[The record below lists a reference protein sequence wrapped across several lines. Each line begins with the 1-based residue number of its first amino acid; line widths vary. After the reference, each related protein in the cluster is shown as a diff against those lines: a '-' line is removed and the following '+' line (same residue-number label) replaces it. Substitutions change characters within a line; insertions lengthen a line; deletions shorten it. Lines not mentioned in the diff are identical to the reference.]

1 MIRSCSYWRW
11 TTFVLWNSL
20 FWRDSFALLLTISG
34 FSFLGLSVLIFWS
47 CQVSQSGSPLFQW
60 PWTLGGNLL
69 LALRSAGWDVRW
81 IQNMLPNLKWIFAE
95 LWQVSL
101 WIRHLVCQTPDM
113 QMLLEK
119 GNGTCVRLCNKHTPA
134 PEESWNQSTFNL
146 FRVFISLTLQ
156 TELQTIV
163 NQSNCSLW
171 PHNFMVDKSCFHF
184 SSVTGDRLCLKCVV
198 QGCTDC
204 STSNIAIIC
213 SFENVEQL
221 SFPNVNL

>member
-119 GNGTCVRLCNKHTPA
+119 KMELV
-134 PEESWNQSTFNL
+134 W
-146 FRVFISLTLQ
+146 VYVISIHKLQ
-156 TELQTIV
+156 WKAGV
-163 NQSNCSLW
+163 NQPST
-171 PHNFMVDKSCFHF
+171 CFEF
-184 SSVTGDRLCLKCVV
+184 S
-198 QGCTDC
+198 
-204 STSNIAIIC
+204 
-213 SFENVEQL
+213 FH
-221 SFPNVNL
+221 

>member
-101 WIRHLVCQTPDM
+101 WIDIWFAKLLTCKCCWKKRMELVSVYVISIHKLQRKAGINQPS
-113 QMLLEK
+113 
-119 GNGTCVRLCNKHTPA
+119 TCFEFSFHKPYK
-134 PEESWNQSTFNL
+134 P
-146 FRVFISLTLQ
+146 
-156 TELQTIV
+156 
-163 NQSNCSLW
+163 
-171 PHNFMVDKSCFHF
+171 SC
-184 SSVTGDRLCLKCVV
+184 R
-198 QGCTDC
+198 Q
-204 STSNIAIIC
+204 
-213 SFENVEQL
+213 
-221 SFPNVNL
+221 